1 MLNTSDI
8 IRYSNDLWISQEYI
22 VTVAGIDDRYIRV
35 AKSRAN
41 AGAAS
46 WKYEIIANKCYFRY
60 SALPRMAATKLPDV
74 GELSAKA
81 VEVQNDIVSIVS
93 RAIYSSFKLFLKHM
107 SEDEARSAAVV
118 HEASIYVKSNNIS
131 FSKSAFFV
139 ELAAEIKLQ
148 GLKYLPVSWRNLR
161 DKIEAYD
168 GGTHITDVVYAKNK
182 NNTNRC
188 MFTGNDTLQNWLV
201 DLGDSGKNFSAATI
215 YRKISL
221 TCDQHSV
228 KAPSQRWVSE
238 WLAKPETQ
246 FLISQRYGS
255 GSRFNHKYR
264 SYTPTASA
272 LYAGDCWEID
282 GTRVNIIDH
291 KAVIMKDGQRKTANK
306 FLYIVA
312 VRDVMSGH
320 VLGWEYCH
328 EESSDVIINALA
340 MAARNAG
347 YLPYEFRYD
356 KFPGHNTIEW
366 MWMENELR
374 KLGVTMT
381 QTTKAE
387 GKAHIERWWGTLQN
401 VFMVDSALYYGE
413 GIKSTRRYG
422 HRSKEYIVQMRNWAH
437 KQGFNF
443 DDASRETD
451 KILTA
456 YVSTPFSQYSRKYA
470 NIQKSP
476 LELHNECT
484 HPNTFEMSYPR
495 FCYLFGIR
503 KEVSVRN
510 FMIQTQIDNATYYYG
525 IDDVEVAERFTGV
538 KVWNCFDPENFDKV
552 HLFENDKYLGTY
564 SRITPAQQYGPNKDM
579 RAVGKVKA
587 ISEKMKT
594 ARNQK
599 LKDIQVVDYEEEVSA
614 EVGAFISG
622 RAAKLTTEQAETILL
637 QNEWEDEGESIKINI
652 RNKY

>member
-1 MLNTSDI
+1 MLNTSEI
-8 IRYSNDLWISQEYI
+8 IRYNNDLWISQEYI
-22 VTVAGIDDRYIRV
+22 VNAGIDYNYIRV
-35 AKSRAN
+35 AKNRAKN
-41 AGAAS
+41 GGRS
-46 WKYEIIANKCYFRY
+46 WRHETIMNRCYFSY
-60 SALPRMAATKLPDV
+60 SALPHKATINLPDA
-74 GELSAKA
+74 GELASKA
-81 VEVQNDIVSIVS
+81 VEVQNDIVNIVS
-93 RAIYSSFKLFLKHM
+93 RAIYNSFKLFLKHM

-118 HEASIYVKSNNIS
+118 HEASIYIHSNNIS
-131 FSKSAFFV
+131 FSKSAFFI
-139 ELAAEIKLQ
+139 ELAAEIKIQ
-148 GLKYLPVSWRNLR
+148 SLKYLPVSWRNLR
-161 DKIEAYD
+161 DKIETYNS
-168 GGTHITDVVYAKNK
+168 GTHIANVVYAKNK

-188 MFTGNDTLQNWLV
+188 MFTGNESLQNWLV
-201 DLGDSGKNFSAATI
+201 DLAESGKNFSSATI

-221 TCDQHSV
+221 MCDQHTV
-228 KAPSQRWVSE
+228 KSPSQRWVSD

-291 KAVIMKDGQRKTANK
+291 KAVIFKDGKRKTSNE

-320 VLGWEYCH
+320 ILGWEYCY
-328 EESSDVIINALA
+328 EESADVIINALA

-356 KFPGHNTIEW
+356 KFPGHNTQEW

-374 KLGVTMT
+374 KQGVIMT

-401 VFMVDSALYYGE
+401 VFMSESDLYYGE
-413 GIKSTRRYG
+413 GIRSTHRYA
-422 HRSKEYIVQMRNWAH
+422 HRSKEYVQKVRHQAH
-437 KQGFNF
+437 KQGFDF
-443 DDASRETD
+443 DSASRETD

-456 YVSTPFSQYSRKYA
+456 YVSTPYSQYSRKYA

-484 HPNTFEMSYPR
+484 HPNTIEMSYPHY
-495 FCYLFGIR
+495 CYLFGIR
-503 KEVSVRN
+503 KEVSIRN
-510 FMIQTQIDNATYYYG
+510 YMIQTQIDNATYYYG
-525 IDDVEVAERFTGV
+525 IDDVEIAERFTGV
-538 KVWNCFDPENFDKV
+538 KTWNCFDPENFDKV
-552 HLFENDKYLGTY
+552 HLFEHDKYLGTY
-564 SRITPAQQYGPNKDM
+564 SRITPAQQYGPDKDM
-579 RAVGKVKA
+579 RAVGKMKA
-587 ISEKMKT
+587 IGEKMKT
-594 ARNQK
+594 ARTEK
-599 LKDIQVVDYEEEVSA
+599 LVNALAYEADETPAA
-614 EVGAFISG
+614 EMGVILNG
-622 RAAKLTTEQAETILL
+622 RAKKHDAERAESRFI
-637 QNEWEDEGESIKINI
+637 QNEWDEDEDVKVNI